1 VGELEN
7 FAEQVKL
14 MFDLI
19 ALAFQADLTR
29 VASYIMVAE
38 GTNRTYNHIGVPDA
52 FHPVSHHAND
62 LERINKLVK
71 IQTWHVQKF
80 AEFIAKMAA
89 TPDGQGTLLDHSIFM
104 YGSNMSN
111 SDLHNNYPEP
121 NILVG
126 GGNGKMKAGGQH
138 ILLPERTPIANLH
151 LTVLQKAGLERDKF
165 GDSTGT
171 IAGV

>member
-1 VGELEN
+1 
-7 FAEQVKL
+7 
-14 MFDLI
+14 MFDLL
-19 ALAFQADLTR
+19 ALAYQADLTR
-29 VASYIMVAE
+29 VATYIMVAE

-71 IQTWHVQKF
+71 IQTWHMERF
-80 AEFIAKMAA
+80 AEFLAKMAA

-111 SDLHNNYPEP
+111 SDLHNNYPIP
-121 NILVG
+121 NLVVG
-126 GGNGKMKAGGQH
+126 AGNGKLKLGGRH
-138 ILLPERTPIANLH
+138 LVLPEHTPIANLH
-151 LTVLQKAGLERDKF
+151 LTLLQKVGLERDHF

-171 IAGV
+171 IADI